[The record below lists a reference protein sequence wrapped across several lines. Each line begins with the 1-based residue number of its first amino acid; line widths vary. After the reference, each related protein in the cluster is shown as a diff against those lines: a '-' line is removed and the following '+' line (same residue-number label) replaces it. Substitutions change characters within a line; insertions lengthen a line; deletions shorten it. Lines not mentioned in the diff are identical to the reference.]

1 MSTRAKPFKE
11 RRSAIM
17 DTPVQESSQ
26 AARSAARRS
35 LMPAADGHAE
45 ANGEVRLAD
54 QLVLSG
60 AALATEGI
68 DVARTA
74 VNGAVQAL
82 DTIVVATL
90 DSAEA
95 FVKSSPIEPM
105 AGPTIDVARQV
116 WSTSTTTL
124 NEVLARV

>member
-1 MSTRAKPFKE
+1 
-11 RRSAIM
+11 M
-17 DTPVQESSQ
+17 DAPVQESTQ

-35 LMPAADGHAE
+35 LMPAADGQAQ
-45 ANGEVRLAD
+45 ANGEVKLTD
-54 QLVLSG
+54 QIVLST

-74 VNGAVQAL
+74 VTGAVQAV

-90 DSAEA
+90 DTAES
-95 FVKSSPIEPM
+95 FVKSSPVEPM

-116 WSTSTTTL
+116 WSTSTATL
-124 NEVLARV
+124 NEVLAQV